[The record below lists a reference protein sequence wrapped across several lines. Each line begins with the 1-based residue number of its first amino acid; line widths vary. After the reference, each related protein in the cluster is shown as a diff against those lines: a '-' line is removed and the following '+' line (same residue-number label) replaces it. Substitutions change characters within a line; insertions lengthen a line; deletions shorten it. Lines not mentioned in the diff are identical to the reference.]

1 MRKVITLLLAVLIVF
16 AFCGCKEN
24 TVREVK
30 YVRLIHSKDIVY
42 GGGVTSEYLFE
53 FTADKDYGE
62 IEYAYTEQNNTT
74 GVWTNYRSYDFR
86 KSGTFYDFSY
96 GTITQ
101 STSLN
106 RLYAGDK
113 VRIIIGCSGGLD
125 EMRISRLVIRSV
137 DNPENSYT
145 YTFE

>member
-1 MRKVITLLLAVLIVF
+1 MRKVITLLLAVLVVF
-16 AFCGCKEN
+16 TFVGCKE
-24 TVREVK
+24 TSPEETK
-30 YVRLIHSKDIVY
+30 YLRLIQSKDIEY
-42 GGGVTSEYLFE
+42 GGGVTSEYAFE

-86 KSGTFYDFSY
+86 KSGVFYDFSY
-96 GTITQ
+96 GTLTQ

-113 VRIIIGCSGGLD
+113 ARIIIGCSGGLN